1 MTIGLLS
8 DNHGYWD
15 ERLNHH
21 LEDCDEIWHAGDIG
35 SLEVI
40 DAIKALQPQKARI
53 VFGNIDNHV
62 IRSESAEE
70 LRWEIE
76 GIKFF
81 MTHIGGRP
89 GRYAKGVRRSLLSHR
104 PNVFICGHS
113 HLLLVKQDES
123 WGGLYLNPG
132 ACGMQGFHQKR
143 TLIKFEI
150 VKGALHD
157 MKVIELG
164 DRMRRKRV

>member
-89 GRYAKGVRRSLLSHR
+89 GRYAKGVRQSLLSHR
-104 PNVFICGHS
+104 PNVSFADTAISC
-113 HLLLVKQDES
+113 L
-123 WGGLYLNPG
+123 
-132 ACGMQGFHQKR
+132 
-143 TLIKFEI
+143 
-150 VKGALHD
+150 
-157 MKVIELG
+157 
-164 DRMRRKRV
+164 